1 MFDLPWG
8 HNFFGTFLLKN
19 RESKRE
25 GRTER
30 YGIEKDHQLELE
42 LPSIL
47 SGKDKLQGECI
58 LLPITIENE
67 CIGCRPLIEQVI
79 T

>member
-8 HNFFGTFLLKN
+8 HIFFGAFLLKS
-19 RESKRE
+19 RETKRE

-30 YGIEKDHQLELE
+30 YSIETDHQLESE

-47 SGKDKLQGECI
+47 SGKDKLQGVCI
-58 LLPITIENE
+58 LSLITIEK
-67 CIGCRPLIEQVI
+67 
-79 T
+79 